1 MKKVIEKERGV
12 KKLECEKKGF
22 FKLSSSIRN
31 KYCRIQHSVVRTLL
45 LGFDTWQ
52 EFLRILM
59 YWVFFGFILSLPAVY
74 FGLLYG
80 AIYPYAWWG
89 MWAVIMIGL
98 AIREERRS
106 ERAKAAKYKLIQRPN
121 ALAEYKEMLKPKET

>member
-1 MKKVIEKERGV
+1 V
-12 KKLECEKKGF
+12 KRHELENKGF
-22 FKLSSSIRN
+22 FGSVLLRA
-31 KYCRIQHSVVRTLL
+31 YHYLRILHTNIHSKILVEL
-45 LGFDTWQ
+45 DTWQ
-52 EFLRILM
+52 EFLKILM

-80 AIYPYAWWG
+80 AIYPCAWWS
-89 MWAVIMIGL
+89 MWAVIMIGV

-121 ALAEYKEMLKPKET
+121 ALAEYKEMLKPKDN